1 VSVSKSE
8 RRLRSASAWAVLAPL
23 AVAGFAHAAPLTS
36 TELTALCANAEDQ
49 AHCGR
54 LIEARQLPRVARFV
68 ERNGDELRVSLVP
81 FGLTIFRDSVEVNGA
96 KSYAV
101 WDYLEDADTL
111 VLFATDAERTSF
123 LLVQRRGGAEYRV
136 ASEPVLAPDRRHFAT
151 ADFCA
156 EGCENQIA
164 VWRIASDGMRKELA
178 WKPDAAW
185 SDVSVGWR
193 AADTL
198 KIEYALPDRPGSRI
212 VERRL
217 ADTGWTTF
225 PAK

>member
-1 VSVSKSE
+1 VPLPNSG
-8 RRLRSASAWAVLAPL
+8 RTLRNATARAALASLVFAGLAC
-23 AVAGFAHAAPLTS
+23 AAPPTPA
-36 TELTALCANAEDQ
+36 ELSALCGNAEDQ

-81 FGLTIFRDSVEVNGA
+81 VGLTIFRDSVEVNGA

-101 WDYLEDADTL
+101 WDYLEELDTL
-111 VLFATDAERTSF
+111 VLFATSDDRTSF

-136 ASEPVLAPDRRHFAT
+136 PSEPVLAPDGRHFAT

-164 VWRIASDGMRKELA
+164 VWRIARDGMRKELA
-178 WKPDAAW
+178 WRPDAAW
-185 SDVSVGWR
+185 SDVSVTWR
-193 AADTL
+193 GTDTL

-212 VERRL
+212 AERRL
-217 ADTGWTTF
+217 ADPGWTTF
-225 PAK
+225 PTK